1 MTDPVKEQ
9 LSACLDGELPEGELD
24 LLLKR
29 LERDPGLRRSI
40 GDYAL
45 VGEALRSQRPVGA
58 SRF

>member
-29 LERDPGLRRSI
+29 LERDPHLRRSI
-40 GDYAL
+40 GNYAL
-45 VGEALRSQRPVGA
+45 VGEALRSQRPVIA
-58 SRF
+58 